1 MEALEF
7 NLRKWRKKAGQFKI
21 DAEEKDEYNKSTKE
35 LYTLNEDYARQLGE
49 SIETLQRKL
58 DECIKQMKQLT
69 VDDTILNDELELINV
84 AESAWKDRQTE
95 AVQNEERRC
104 PPVVKLGATM
114 RMNGEWVPAH
124 L

>member
-35 LYTLNEDYARQLGE
+35 LYTLNEDYAKQ
-49 SIETLQRKL
+49 
-58 DECIKQMKQLT
+58 QMKQLT